1 MNKIQSKDHYIGS
14 CKINKIS
21 LSSYDDKNICLK
33 MAIADFHIFINLL
46 VHHTKVT
53 LSNIKFILIISLNR
67 TPILS
72 ATSFHAMKIY
82 TNLTIF
88 LINNI

>member
-21 LSSYDDKNICLK
+21 FSSYDDKNIYLK